1 MATPGGT
8 TAPRCWVWFGEA
20 LHDGTYHQGWRIETT
35 RRRPPRSGLA
45 APSWSLAPPGGGGMA
60 LRLARAGATGPA
72 LALLSPPPEHA

>member
-8 TAPRCWVWFGEA
+8 TAPGCWVRFGEA

-45 APSWSLAPPGGGGMA
+45 AP
-60 LRLARAGATGPA
+60 
-72 LALLSPPPEHA
+72 